1 MRIKAARDLVEYT
14 GASLKKLTSIVS
26 KEFKVI
32 GNRLKNLLMKKK
44 QKNRIQSCSW
54 TARNPPIAGI
64 LPAEAHTLC

>member
-32 GNRLKNLLMKKK
+32 GNRLKKLVDEEETK
-44 QKNRIQSCSW
+44 
-54 TARNPPIAGI
+54 
-64 LPAEAHTLC
+64 E